1 MKKVLIDHNLLG
13 AGGKSATSPKK
24 SLPTATTLTPKTTVT
39 GSKAITPII
48 HLPSGTTGINEKDE
62 ESVSAIQSFINA
74 TSDKNAKIQ
83 LGDDLKVPKGVKITS
98 AGKGVV
104 NIRAVAES
112 SSSTNASVTSP
123 NIVATGRGIVS
134 PRGKGSPSS
143 RGRGFT
149 SNSAATAAVAVPK
162 ASDIPK
168 GAVKTVTLTA
178 GGIIKRA
185 VPQGRIAGTTNIT
198 STVTTSPTITP
209 NSQTKEEAK
218 QEASNEETIEQ
229 IEAALKEGST
239 EDKKEVIKS
248 PTVNGSKSNNVSTP
262 NSRGRNKGNKSPS
275 KSISSPIHQDKDNID
290 SSDSPVKDGP
300 KIIRLKSNSVTEVMK
315 SNSSPSGNLSPSND
329 EVTSKTNST
338 PLESNKRKTAPSTPT
353 NTSNLDSPS
362 ESGSRSKRARK
373 EKKIFDL

>member
-1 MKKVLIDHNLLG
+1 MG
-13 AGGKSATSPKK
+13 
-24 SLPTATTLTPKTTVT
+24 
-39 GSKAITPII
+39 
-48 HLPSGTTGINEKDE
+48 E

-149 SNSAATAAVAVPK
+149 SNSAATAAVALPK
-162 ASDIPK
+162 ANDIPK

-185 VPQGRIAGTTNIT
+185 VPQGRIAGTTNIIP
-198 STVTTSPTITP
+198 TSPASSADVLACSP
-209 NSQTKEEAK
+209 KKQVNDAK
-218 QEASNEETIEQ
+218 GKDDGLIGEPSKVA
-229 IEAALKEGST
+229 GSPPGKDKDV
-239 EDKKEVIKS
+239 DKKDEKS
-248 PTVNGSKSNNVSTP
+248 PNKTATVNGSKSNAVTP
-262 NSRGRNKGNKSPS
+262 TGRGRGRGRGATSPA
-275 KSISSPIHQDKDNID
+275 KSISSPKQQEKDL
-290 SSDSPVKDGP
+290 SDSDSQAKEGP
-300 KIIRLKSNSVTEVMK
+300 KIIRLKSNSVAEVLK
-315 SNSSPSGNLSPSND
+315 SNTAASGNISPTKEDDVS
-329 EVTSKTNST
+329 SKVNST
-338 PLESNKRKTAPSTPT
+338 PVVNNKRKSAPITPT
-353 NTSNLDSPS
+353 TKANLESPDVGS
-362 ESGSRSKRARK
+362 ADSRSKRARK